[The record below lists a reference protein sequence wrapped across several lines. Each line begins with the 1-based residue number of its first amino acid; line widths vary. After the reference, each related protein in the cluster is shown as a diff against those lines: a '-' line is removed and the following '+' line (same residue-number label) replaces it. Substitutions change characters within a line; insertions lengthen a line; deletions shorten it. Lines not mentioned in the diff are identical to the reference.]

1 MLDNNSRSDD
11 KMGSINVRVDKDLK
25 RDFKAAVVEN
35 GLNQTDI
42 IVSMLESYVQKTAER
57 EAKRLAEKK

>member
-57 EAKRLAEKK
+57 KAKRLAEKK